1 VRNRYL
7 DLLRAA
13 AIVRVVVYHLL
24 GWPWLSIL
32 LPSMG
37 VMFALAGSLTAASLQ
52 KRGAGTVIVSR
63 LRRLLPPLW
72 LLALIA
78 VPGMLIAG
86 WAHEQGQTPFSAAH
100 LVFWILPIGDPP
112 GSDRAADLWEPLW
125 YIRAYLWFI
134 LLSPLMYFAYKK
146 TGWFAIVTPILL
158 IGVLDKTGFGLPG
171 VADAAMWDFVTFA
184 ACWMAGFAHRDG
196 RLARVEPSLTVIAA
210 LVLGAAAMYWIHL
223 HPDEGGYD
231 LNNIPEAQALWSLA
245 FVLVVL
251 RWQPSMDW
259 LRRARPLDRLVT
271 LLNNRAVTIYLWH
284 NIAITMVWPLLGLIA
299 LDDVGDGLN
308 DPVDLVA
315 ALALTAVA
323 VLAFGWL
330 EDVAARRR
338 PRLWPW
344 TDRPGRAPVARTA
357 GPTALEAAW
366 AGRHGYSGWAGAVG
380 ATSAVDTTGAVGATS
395 AVGPVGALEAPTA
408 AFAAQKPRAELMT
421 EPAPTPALTE
431 PTAALTKPKPTAAVT
446 TPTAAL
452 AVPPVRKAV
461 DPESADGGYAP
472 AISWFGGA

>member
-1 VRNRYL
+1 
-7 DLLRAA
+7 
-13 AIVRVVVYHLL
+13 
-24 GWPWLSIL
+24 
-32 LPSMG
+32 
-37 VMFALAGSLTAASLQ
+37 
-52 KRGAGTVIVSR
+52 
-63 LRRLLPPLW
+63 
-72 LLALIA
+72 
-78 VPGMLIAG
+78 
-86 WAHEQGQTPFSAAH
+86 
-100 LVFWILPIGDPP
+100 
-112 GSDRAADLWEPLW
+112 
-125 YIRAYLWFI
+125 
-134 LLSPLMYFAYKK
+134 
-146 TGWFAIVTPILL
+146 
-158 IGVLDKTGFGLPG
+158 
-171 VADAAMWDFVTFA
+171 
-184 ACWMAGFAHRDG
+184 MAGFAHRDG

-210 LVLGAAAMYWIHL
+210 LVLGAAAMYWLQL

-315 ALALTAVA
+315 ALLLTAVA

-330 EDVAARRR
+330 EDVAAKRR

-344 TDRPGRAPVARTA
+344 QERAGPAPVARTALGSWFARRFGSRPA

-380 ATSAVDTTGAVGATS
+380 A
-395 AVGPVGALEAPTA
+395 LEAPTA
-408 AFAAQKPRAELMT
+408 VFAAQKPRAELT
-421 EPAPTPALTE
+421 GPAPTT
-431 PTAALTKPKPTAAVT
+431 ALTK
-446 TPTAAL
+446 PTAAL
-452 AVPPVRKAV
+452 AVPEKAAGSE
-461 DPESADGGYAP
+461 PADGSYAP